1 MGWGWISVWIRIIM
15 GETLFLFGK
24 KSQSQ
29 SERQNE
35 TSKGGSHQ
43 RKKLGIQSRP
53 IWQRLSPKANKKSPV
68 LESCSQALVVLID
81 MEDAVE

>member
-1 MGWGWISVWIRIIM
+1 MDIGMDPYYHGGDTFSFWGRRAKAKVNAKAKLAKEEAIN
-15 GETLFLFGK
+15 GK
-24 KSQSQ
+24 SLAS
-29 SERQNE
+29 
-35 TSKGGSHQ
+35 
-43 RKKLGIQSRP
+43 IQSRP

>member
-1 MGWGWISVWIRIIM
+1 MDIGMDPYYHGGDTFS
-15 GETLFLFGK
+15 FLGRRAK
-24 KSQSQ
+24 AKV
-29 SERQNE
+29 NAK
-35 TSKGGSHQ
+35 TKLPSKGGSHQ

-68 LESCSQALVVLID
+68 LESCSQALVVLIV